1 MLCIIHG
8 VAVAGVSRSVSILL
22 MYWIVQHRIP
32 LKIAFTYVK
41 SCRWVGWVDSLS
53 FLLSMRVVLLDQPH
67 PIYLLWGQRLHV
79 FRRQIC
85 PNESFKLQLAML
97 EVHELGFSSVAK
109 DSDPTWDFYDWNRF
123 VRLV

>member
-1 MLCIIHG
+1 MTFY
-8 VAVAGVSRSVSILL
+8 
-22 MYWIVQHRIP
+22 M
-32 LKIAFTYVK
+32 
-41 SCRWVGWVDSLS
+41 
-53 FLLSMRVVLLDQPH
+53 
-67 PIYLLWGQRLHV
+67 LWGQRLHV